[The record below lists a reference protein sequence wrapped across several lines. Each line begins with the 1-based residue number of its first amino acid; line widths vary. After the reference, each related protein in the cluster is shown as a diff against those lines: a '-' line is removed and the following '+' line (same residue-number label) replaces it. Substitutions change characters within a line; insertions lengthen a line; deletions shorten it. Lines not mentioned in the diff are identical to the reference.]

1 MQHISFFA
9 FCFDGGGVSE
19 RMGEI
24 MAGRGGQRE
33 WEREENLKQAPP
45 QVQSRGWGERKLI
58 SGP

>member
-1 MQHISFFA
+1 MQYIRFFA

-24 MAGRGGQRE
+24 MAGRGPRE

-45 QVQSRGWGERKLI
+45 QVQSRGWGEQELI